1 MVNSTFQIPVV
12 ALDIGY
18 FSVKGASRREK
29 NDTIKAFQFPSQCSH
44 VSSMHKTSM
53 GMAALSGANVTVNG
67 SEYFVGQDV
76 VLQTSARQTRA
87 ITENYADSPEYKA
100 LFLGG
105 LYYILRDYAGE
116 LRGKDEVEIRRMVAG
131 LPMNT
136 LGTHEAK
143 VRELFEGT
151 HVVPSPFG
159 DGTFKVHI
167 KSVNVIPQPQGA
179 MVSTGAR
186 QKTMNLDRFFDQNM
200 LVLDMGG
207 GTFDWF
213 LVTKR
218 KILHN
223 RSGAYQKGVLTCVN
237 MVCDRIKPGI
247 KDDPLVVERVD
258 EAIREGYEEITLGG
272 KKYRMDDYLPIA
284 DAVLTECLNSMRN
297 AVLSLESIDLIIFT
311 GGGGKRLHHV
321 AQKLMPDLAGIM
333 ALDTDPV
340 FSNVRGFYVLGE
352 ASNG

>member
-1 MVNSTFQIPVV
+1 M
-12 ALDIGY
+12 
-18 FSVKGASRREK
+18 KGASRREK
-29 NDTIKAFQFPSQCSH
+29 NNTIKAFQFPSQCSQ
-44 VSSMHKTSM
+44 VSSAQKTTI
-53 GMAALSGANVTVNG
+53 GMSALSGANVQVNG
-67 SEYFVGQDV
+67 STYFVGQDV

-105 LYYILRDYAGE
+105 LYYFLRDYAHE
-116 LRGKDEVEIRRMVAG
+116 LKDKKEVEIRRLVAG
-131 LPMNT
+131 LPLNT
-136 LGTHEAK
+136 WNTHADK
-143 VRELFEGT
+143 VRTLFEGK
-151 HVVPSPFG
+151 HIVPSPFG
-159 DGTFKVHI
+159 DGDFTVHI
-167 KSVNVIPQPQGA
+167 KSANVIPQPQGA

-186 QKTMNLDRFFDQNM
+186 RGNQDQDNFFNQNM

-213 LVTKR
+213 LVNKR

-237 MVCDRIKPGI
+237 IVCDRIKHGI

-258 EAIREGYEEITLGG
+258 EAIREETPEILLGG
-272 KKYRMDDYLPIA
+272 KTYRMADYMPIV
-284 DAVLTECLNSMRN
+284 DSVLTECLNSMRN

-321 AQKLMPDLAGIM
+321 ASQMLPDQASIM
-333 ALDTDPV
+333 TLDADPV
-340 FSNVRGFYVLGE
+340 FSNVRGFYLLGE

>member
-1 MVNSTFQIPVV
+1 MANSTFQIPVV

-44 VSSMHKTSM
+44 VSSVHKTSM

-67 SEYFVGQDV
+67 AEYFVGKDV

-105 LYYILRDYAGE
+105 LYYFLSDYAGE
-116 LRGKDEVEIRRMVAG
+116 LRGKNEVEIRRMVAG
-131 LPMNT
+131 LPM
-136 LGTHEAK
+136 
-143 VRELFEGT
+143 
-151 HVVPSPFG
+151 
-159 DGTFKVHI
+159 
-167 KSVNVIPQPQGA
+167 
-179 MVSTGAR
+179 
-186 QKTMNLDRFFDQNM
+186 
-200 LVLDMGG
+200 
-207 GTFDWF
+207 
-213 LVTKR
+213 
-218 KILHN
+218 
-223 RSGAYQKGVLTCVN
+223 N

-284 DAVLTECLNSMRN
+284 DGR
-297 AVLSLESIDLIIFT
+297 I
-311 GGGGKRLHHV
+311 
-321 AQKLMPDLAGIM
+321 QK
-333 ALDTDPV
+333 
-340 FSNVRGFYVLGE
+340 
-352 ASNG
+352 